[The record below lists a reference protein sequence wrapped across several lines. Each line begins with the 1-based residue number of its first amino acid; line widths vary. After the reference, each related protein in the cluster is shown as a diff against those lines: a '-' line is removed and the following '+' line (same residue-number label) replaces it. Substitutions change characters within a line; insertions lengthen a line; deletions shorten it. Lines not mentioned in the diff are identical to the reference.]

1 MAEDILRPF
10 PLAVP
15 MSLLKA
21 LVFVACLMP
30 LGYIGWALSMDQLGA
45 NPIEE
50 VIHQTGDWTLRFL
63 LLTLALTPLRMFTS
77 SGKWLQFRRMIGLYA
92 FFYATLHLL
101 AYVVLDQFFDWSG
114 ILKDIIKHPYITVGF
129 LAWLLLIPL
138 AVTSTKGMMKRLGRR
153 WKLLHRLV
161 YLIAILGVIHFTWL
175 VKADYR
181 EPLIYGL
188 ILSVLLGL
196 RWLKKN
202 PTVK

>member
-1 MAEDILRPF
+1 VVIPMAF
-10 PLAVP
+10 
-15 MSLLKA
+15 MKA
-21 LVFVACLMP
+21 LVFVACLIP
-30 LGYIGWALSMDQLGA
+30 LGYIGWAFSMDQLGA

-63 LLTLALTPLRMFTS
+63 LITLSLTPLRSLTG

-101 AYVVLDQFFDWSG
+101 SYVVLDQFFDWPE

-129 LAWLLLIPL
+129 LAWLLMIPL

-153 WKLLHRLV
+153 WKQLHRLV
-161 YLIAILGVIHFTWL
+161 YVIAILGIIHFTWL
-175 VKADYR
+175 VKADYQ

-188 ILSVLLGL
+188 ILSLLLGL
-196 RWLKKN
+196 RWFKRTPVGK
-202 PTVK
+202 

>member
-1 MAEDILRPF
+1 MVMPMAF
-10 PLAVP
+10 
-15 MSLLKA
+15 MKA
-21 LVFVACLMP
+21 LVFVACLIP
-30 LGYIGWALSMDQLGA
+30 LGYIGWAFSMDQLGA

-63 LLTLALTPLRMFTS
+63 LITLSLTPLRSLTG

-101 AYVVLDQFFDWSG
+101 SYVVLDQFFDWPE

-129 LAWLLLIPL
+129 LAWLLMIPL

-153 WKLLHRLV
+153 WKQLHRLV
-161 YLIAILGVIHFTWL
+161 YVIAILGIIHFTWL
-175 VKADYR
+175 VKADYQ

-188 ILSVLLGL
+188 ILSLLLGL
-196 RWLKKN
+196 RWFKRTPVGK
-202 PTVK
+202 

>member
-1 MAEDILRPF
+1 MVIPMAF
-10 PLAVP
+10 
-15 MSLLKA
+15 MKA
-21 LVFVACLMP
+21 LVFVACLIP
-30 LGYIGWALSMDQLGA
+30 LGYIGWAFSMDQLGA

-63 LLTLALTPLRMFTS
+63 LITLSLTPLRSLTG

-101 AYVVLDQFFDWSG
+101 SYVVLDQFFDWPE

-129 LAWLLLIPL
+129 LAWLLMIPL

-153 WKLLHRLV
+153 WKQLHRLV
-161 YLIAILGVIHFTWL
+161 YVIAILGIIHFTWL
-175 VKADYR
+175 VKADYQ

-188 ILSVLLGL
+188 ILSLLLGL
-196 RWLKKN
+196 RWFKRTPVGK
-202 PTVK
+202 

>member
-10 PLAVP
+10 PLVVP
-15 MSLLKA
+15 MSFLKA

-63 LLTLALTPLRMFTS
+63 LLTLALTPLRMLTS
-77 SGKWLQFRRMIGLYA
+77 SGKWLQLRRMIGLYA

-114 ILKDIIKHPYITVGF
+114 IVKDIIKHPYITVGF

>member
-1 MAEDILRPF
+1 MVMPMAF
-10 PLAVP
+10 
-15 MSLLKA
+15 LKA

-30 LGYIGWALSMDQLGA
+30 LGYIGWAFSMDQLGA

-63 LLTLALTPLRMFTS
+63 LITLSLTPLRSLTG

-101 AYVVLDQFFDWSG
+101 SYVVLDQFFDWPE

-129 LAWLLLIPL
+129 LAWLLMIPL

-153 WKLLHRLV
+153 WKQLHRLV
-161 YLIAILGVIHFTWL
+161 YVIAILGIIHFTWL
-175 VKADYR
+175 VKADYQ

-188 ILSVLLGL
+188 ILSLLLGL
-196 RWLKKN
+196 RWFKRTPVGK
-202 PTVK
+202 

>member
-63 LLTLALTPLRMFTS
+63 LLTLALTPLRMLTS